1 MPVVTPA
8 QLLLALAEH
17 GSLEAGAAA
26 LGLSVDDA
34 RSLLRG
40 AAVALKSAPALPAA
54 APSGKPPAA
63 PARKPAA
70 KDPGTAARAT
80 RAVGIRA
87 TGLVDAP
94 DDHRARPAPGGG
106 HRRLRVF
113 SDGASRG
120 NPGPAGAG
128 AVILDDQGNIVE
140 RLGRF
145 LGRQTNNVAEYEGL
159 LLGLGRA
166 HELGAREVEVRADSE
181 LLIRQLQGRYRVKN
195 PELQRLHAEAMA
207 LLKGF
212 SYVGLSHVPR
222 EENGAA
228 DEMSN
233 RAIDEKM

>member
-1 MPVVTPA
+1 MTVVTPA
-8 QLLLALAEH
+8 QLLLALAER
-17 GSLEAGAAA
+17 GSLKEGGAA
-26 LGLSVDDA
+26 LGLSEDEA

-40 AAVALKSAPALPAA
+40 AAMSLQRAPVPEAA
-54 APSGKPPAA
+54 AQTGNPPDA
-63 PARKPAA
+63 PARKSAA
-70 KDPGTAARAT
+70 KDPGTKARAT

-87 TGLVDAP
+87 TALLDAP
-94 DDHRARPAPGGG
+94 RDHTLRPSAGGG

-128 AVILDDQGNIVE
+128 AVIEDEQGNALE

-159 LLGLGRA
+159 LLGLRRA

-195 PELQRLHAEAMA
+195 PGLQRLHAEAMA

-212 SYVGLSHVPR
+212 SHVGLSHVPR

-233 RAIDEKM
+233 RAIDERM